1 MQLLDYSYYMTKAKI
16 IEFLEIKLKNELE
29 EITKIAA
36 QTKMAATHSD
46 MKQESKYDTRA
57 TEAAYLAG
65 AQAKRVYEIIKELD
79 ELTSLQLTSGHNKVQ
94 VGSLLTL
101 EFNSVSS
108 QYFISPTSG
117 GFLAS
122 FENGNYMII
131 GVHSPIAQASIGLT
145 EGESFEVETPK
156 EIREYTLTKLL

>member
-1 MQLLDYSYYMTKAKI
+1 MTKAKI

-79 ELTSLQLTSGHNKVQ
+79 ELQSLKLTSGHKKVQ
-94 VGSLLTL
+94 LGSILSLDLNGTS
-101 EFNSVSS
+101 N

-122 FENGNYMII
+122 FEEGTYMIL
-131 GVHSPIAQASIGLT
+131 GVHSPIAQGSIGLS

-156 EIREYTLTKLL
+156 EIREYTITKLL

>member
-1 MQLLDYSYYMTKAKI
+1 MTKAKI

-29 EITKIAA
+29 KITKIAA

-79 ELTSLQLTSGHNKVQ
+79 ELQSLQMTSGHKKVQ

-101 EFNSVSS
+101 ELRGISQ

-122 FENGNYMII
+122 FDQSNYMII
-131 GVHSPIAQASIGLT
+131 GVHSPIAQGSIGLCQ
-145 EGESFEVETPK
+145 GESFEVETPK
-156 EIREYTLTKLL
+156 EIREYTITELL